1 VQCDTG
7 CQHGVG
13 GASGLVD
20 QPAVCLLDEVMRSW
34 IGTMVRDPLAATLA
48 ADCFKTKALC
58 T

>member
-34 IGTMVRDPLAATLA
+34 IGTMVRDPLAAGRGLLQ
-48 ADCFKTKALC
+48 D
-58 T
+58 